1 MTEDR
6 SISPAVA
13 RTHSIRGHHPFVLD
27 EAGSMW
33 VVRTGSAAVFAARI
47 EDGAPVGERRFI
59 GRIGSGESLMGVRAS
74 DSSIRLMAL
83 AIEDLTLAEH
93 PLEGLHA
100 DDLIDGIPLSTRLEE
115 WTSRLSSFIG
125 NDSGSAEIERITEP
139 GEVVLDAGQRARS
152 ERDRVFWFSSKT
164 GRVILLGAEGLE
176 MPPSTSIPLGSGAW
190 FEALAPATLTA
201 VGADEL
207 DSGQMLEGL
216 EALHGLVSAQLEFL
230 DASERDREVRRLQQ
244 RGVMQANIRETA
256 LDEMAA
262 VLNPRTLLPHRDTN
276 LLSTVAAVGHALGIE
291 IRPPATSENLKRVKD
306 PLDAIA
312 RASRVRHRRVLL
324 RGRWWNNDCGP
335 LVGYLSDGHR
345 PIALLRTRTSQ
356 YEIVDP
362 ETRKRTIVDDLT
374 SGLLDPE
381 AVMIYRPLPDRA
393 LRAWHLIGFSMRG
406 RGGDAVFILGL
417 SVLVSIIGMLTPMA
431 TALVLDTAIP
441 DSNQRLLLELGLGLI
456 AASVGL
462 GLLSLA
468 QGVVAIRMSVA
479 TDAVTQAALWDRLLS
494 LRPSFFKRFS
504 SGDLLSRASAVG
516 DITRELNGT
525 TLGTMLSGL
534 MAALNLGLLIYYSAS
549 LAWIAVAMA
558 LVTGGATVVGGYF
571 IRRYN
576 VALLEMS
583 GEFFGLVTQLIS
595 SVSKIRVAGAEERAF
610 ALWVRKYS
618 QQLVLIQKSQGAED
632 YVVVVNQAVP
642 TISTILLFWFG
653 VELLT
658 GSGPEGRMSVGIFL
672 AFNTALAI
680 FVAGMTSLGNAF
692 VQIVDTLA
700 KSKRIVPI
708 LEAESEAN
716 ESKADPGRLA
726 GSVAFSHI
734 HFRYSDDGPMILDD
748 VNLTAEPG
756 EFVAIVG
763 PSGSGK
769 STLFRLLLGF
779 EFPESGVISYDGQD
793 LVGLDITAVRR
804 QLGTVLQSGVLNA
817 GSIFE
822 NIGAGAFIT
831 LDEAWEA
838 AEDSGL
844 ADDIRAMPMGMHTM
858 VSEGG
863 GNFSGGQRQRLLIT
877 RSIVTRPSILLMDEA
892 TSALDNRT
900 QAIVSESLERRKV
913 TRLVIAHRLSTI
925 QNADRIYVLDRGLV
939 VQTGTFED
947 LSNREGV
954 FASLMAR
961 QQT

>member
-1 MTEDR
+1 MGD
-6 SISPAVA
+6 VA
-13 RTHSIRGHHPFVLD
+13 
-27 EAGSMW
+27 
-33 VVRTGSAAVFAARI
+33 
-47 EDGAPVGERRFI
+47 
-59 GRIGSGESLMGVRAS
+59 
-74 DSSIRLMAL
+74 
-83 AIEDLTLAEH
+83 
-93 PLEGLHA
+93 
-100 DDLIDGIPLSTRLEE
+100 
-115 WTSRLSSFIG
+115 
-125 NDSGSAEIERITEP
+125 
-139 GEVVLDAGQRARS
+139 
-152 ERDRVFWFSSKT
+152 
-164 GRVILLGAEGLE
+164 
-176 MPPSTSIPLGSGAW
+176 
-190 FEALAPATLTA
+190 
-201 VGADEL
+201 
-207 DSGQMLEGL
+207 
-216 EALHGLVSAQLEFL
+216 
-230 DASERDREVRRLQQ
+230 
-244 RGVMQANIRETA
+244 
-256 LDEMAA
+256 
-262 VLNPRTLLPHRDTN
+262 
-276 LLSTVAAVGHALGIE
+276 
-291 IRPPATSENLKRVKD
+291 
-306 PLDAIA
+306 
-312 RASRVRHRRVLL
+312 
-324 RGRWWNNDCGP
+324 
-335 LVGYLSDGHR
+335 
-345 PIALLRTRTSQ
+345 
-356 YEIVDP
+356 
-362 ETRKRTIVDDLT
+362 
-374 SGLLDPE
+374 
-381 AVMIYRPLPDRA
+381 
-393 LRAWHLIGFSMRG
+393 
-406 RGGDAVFILGL
+406 FILGL
-417 SVLVSIIGMLTPMA
+417 SVLVSMIGMLTPMA

-441 DSNQRLLLELGLGLI
+441 DSDQRLLLELGLGLNT
-456 AASVGL
+456 ASIGL

-479 TDAVTQAALWDRLLS
+479 TDAATQSALWDRLLS

-525 TLGTMLSGL
+525 TLGTMLSSL
-534 MAALNLGLLIYYSAS
+534 MAVLNLGLLLYYSAS

-558 LVTGGATVVGGYF
+558 LLTGSVTVVGGYF

-576 VALLEMS
+576 VTLLEMS
-583 GEFFGLVTQLIS
+583 GEFFGLVTQMIS

-618 QQLVLIQKSQGAED
+618 QQLSLIRKSQSAED
-632 YVVVVNQAVP
+632 YVIVVNQAVP

-653 VELLT
+653 AELLT
-658 GSGPEGRMSVGIFL
+658 GSGADGMSVGIFL

-680 FVAGMTSLGNAF
+680 FVGGTTSLGTAF
-692 VQIVDTLA
+692 VQILDTLA

-708 LEAESEAN
+708 LEAESEAS
-716 ESKADPGRLA
+716 ESKSDPGRLSGA
-726 GSVAFSHI
+726 IALSHI
-734 HFRYSDDGPMILDD
+734 DFRYSDDGPMILDG
-748 VNLTAEPG
+748 VNFTAEPG

-779 EFPESGVISYDGQD
+779 ESPESGVISFDGQD

-844 ADDIRAMPMGMHTM
+844 AADIRAMPMGMHTM

-877 RSIVTRPSILLMDEA
+877 RAIVTRPSILLMDEA

-925 QNADRIYVLDRGLV
+925 QNADRIYVLDRGMV

-947 LSNREGV
+947 LSNTEGV

>member
-6 SISPAVA
+6 NIGSAET
-13 RTHSIRGHHPFVLD
+13 RTHTVRGHHPFVLD
-27 EAGSMW
+27 EPGTMW
-33 VVRTGSAAVFAARI
+33 VVLAGSALVFAARI
-47 EDGAPVGERRFI
+47 EDGAPFGERRFV
-59 GRIGSGESLMGVRAS
+59 GRVGIGESLLGLGAA
-74 DSSIRLMAL
+74 DSSIRLIVL
-83 AIEDLTLAEH
+83 AIEDLTLVEH
-93 PLEGLHA
+93 ELEGLRA
-100 DDLIDGIPLSTRLEE
+100 DDLVDDVPLSERLED
-115 WTSRLSSFIG
+115 WVNRLSTFIG
-125 NDSGSAEIERITEP
+125 ADSGSAEIEQITES
-139 GEVVLDAGQRARS
+139 GEIFLDAGLRARAG
-152 ERDRVFWFSSKT
+152 RDRVFWFRLET
-164 GRVILLGAEGLE
+164 GRAVLLGDGE
-176 MPPSTSIPLGSGAW
+176 MEIRSGVAMPFGSGAW
-190 FEALAPATLTA
+190 FEALASSTLTA
-201 VGADEL
+201 AGADEL
-207 DSGQMLEGL
+207 GAGQMLEGL
-216 EALHGLVSAQLEFL
+216 KAFHDLVSVHLESL
-230 DASERDREVRRLQQ
+230 DASLRDREIRRLEQ
-244 RGVMQANIRETA
+244 RGVMQAKLRETA

-262 VLNPRTLLPHRDTN
+262 VLNPRTVLPHRDTA
-276 LLSTVAAVGHALGIE
+276 LLSTVAAVGDALGIE

-345 PIALLRTRTSQ
+345 PVALLRTRTAH

-362 ETRKRTIVDDLT
+362 ETRKRQVVDDA
-374 SGLLDPE
+374 SAGLLDPE

-406 RGGDAVFILGL
+406 RSGDVAFILGL
-417 SVLVSIIGMLTPMA
+417 SVLVSMIGMLTPMA

-441 DSNQRLLLELGLGLI
+441 DSDQRLLLELGLGLI
-456 AASVGL
+456 AASIGL

-479 TDAVTQAALWDRLLS
+479 TDATTQSALWDRLLS

-525 TLGTMLSGL
+525 TLGTMVSSL
-534 MAALNLGLLIYYSAS
+534 MAVLNLGLLLYYGAS

-558 LVTGGATVVGGYF
+558 LLTGTVTVVGGYF

-576 VALLEMS
+576 VTLLEMS
-583 GEFFGLVTQLIS
+583 GEFFGLVTQMIS

-618 QQLVLIQKSQGAED
+618 QQLSLIRKSQSAED
-632 YVVVVNQAVP
+632 YVIVVNQAVP

-653 VELLT
+653 AELLT
-658 GSGPEGRMSVGIFL
+658 GSGADGMSVGIFL

-680 FVAGMTSLGNAF
+680 FVGGTTSLGNAF
-692 VQIVDTLA
+692 VQILDTLA

-708 LEAESEAN
+708 LEAETEAS
-716 ESKADPGRLA
+716 ESKSDPGRLSGA
-726 GSVAFSHI
+726 IALSQI
-734 HFRYSDDGPMILDD
+734 DFRYSDDGPMILDG
-748 VNLTAEPG
+748 VNFTAEPG

-779 EFPESGVISYDGQD
+779 ESPESGVISFDGQD

-822 NIGAGAFIT
+822 NIGAGALIT

-863 GNFSGGQRQRLLIT
+863 GNFSGGQRQRLLIS
-877 RSIVTRPSILLMDEA
+877 RAIVTRPSILLMDEA

-900 QAIVSESLERRKV
+900 QAIVSKSLERRKV

-925 QNADRIYVLDRGLV
+925 QNADRIYVLDRGMV

-947 LSNREGV
+947 LSNTDGV